1 MKTIKIKRVEMYH
14 FRGFTNKV
22 VDFGDEVTNIY
33 GGNGTGKSTIRNAFL
48 WCLFGRDAEGR
59 TNFEIKHRDESGE
72 TADKVDATVR
82 ITLDVDGRKTVLERT
97 LREVWSK
104 RRGETEEVY
113 TGNETVVSVNEVPMN
128 VTQYREKVEEIV
140 TERLFELITSP
151 EYFLTLPW
159 KEQRAILFDLVG
171 GVEDADVAERRADFA
186 TLLDELAGKSLE
198 EYKREIAAKK
208 RKAREELE
216 GIQPRID
223 QTEKLRAETTPEISS
238 EEATARVKETD
249 KRLEEL
255 EERLSEEHRSGDE
268 WSDKLII
275 EKKEQLLRLRERLSA
290 LAGER
295 RRADERAREELR
307 ERRERASGIVSEKA
321 KAVEECRRRLAET
334 EEERQVCLRAIDKD
348 LEPRLGRLETD
359 VERLRGEYRA
369 ISSEEWTGEE
379 VCPTCKQRLPEEQI
393 ERARELYN
401 GTKLAE
407 LSELKERGAGLNA
420 EKDIIRLEIETKRQE
435 IEKLERE
442 RESRERA
449 LATATIERESAEKA
463 YRTIGEVEPTPETEE
478 EQRVTAEISGVEAD
492 IEQLR
497 AEGRKGAERITEPL
511 RAEVATLRGERRELD
526 AILAGWKSVGVY
538 EDNIEWLEREG
549 KRLASLIAGLEER
562 EEQVADFT
570 RAKVQAVEERINGA
584 FELVRFRLYSY
595 TIEGSEQETCIPLI
609 DGIPYAVANTAGQ
622 MNAGL
627 DVIRVICERE
637 GLRAP
642 IFIDNRERVTELIPM
657 EGHQIVNLRVTE
669 EKRLRVE
676 TASANE

>member
-14 FRGFTNKV
+14 FRGFTKMV

-82 ITLDVDGRKTVLERT
+82 ITLDVDGRETVLERT

-104 RRGETEEVY
+104 RRGEAEEVY

-128 VTQYREKVEEIV
+128 VTQYKEKVEEIV
-140 TERLFELITSP
+140 TEGLFQLITTP
-151 EYFLTLPW
+151 EYFLNQPW

-186 TLLDELAGKSLE
+186 NLLDELAGKSLE

-208 RKAREELE
+208 RKAREELD

-223 QTEKLRAETTPEISS
+223 QTEKLRAETTPEMSS
-238 EEATARVKETD
+238 EKATARIEEID
-249 KRLEEL
+249 KKLEEL
-255 EERLSEEHRSGDE
+255 EQQLAEEQRSGDE
-268 WSDKLII
+268 WSDTLII
-275 EKKEQLLRLRERLSA
+275 EKKEHLLQLRERLSA
-290 LAGER
+290 LVEER
-295 RRADERAREELR
+295 GRAEERSSKEQR
-307 ERRERASGIVSEKA
+307 ERREEAWRNVTE
-321 KAVEECRRRLAET
+321 KAVELGEYTRKRAEQV
-334 EEERQVCLRAIDKD
+334 EERARCLRAIEED
-348 LEPRLGRLETD
+348 LEPRFKRLETD
-359 VERLRGEYRA
+359 VERLRAEYRA

-379 VCPTCKQRLPEEQI
+379 VCPTCKRRLPEEQI
-393 ERARELYN
+393 EQARELYN

-407 LSELKERGAGLNA
+407 LEELRERGSGLNA
-420 EKDIIRLEIETKRQE
+420 EKNRVQVEIETKRQE
-435 IEKLERE
+435 IKTLDSVIEIHDKALEDCV
-442 RESRERA
+442 RA
-449 LATATIERESAEKA
+449 RKEAEEAYDAIGSAA
-463 YRTIGEVEPTPETEE
+463 PHLMSEE
-478 EQRVTAEISGVEAD
+478 ERGVRSEISDVETD
-492 IEQLR
+492 IEQLQ

-511 RAEVATLRGERRELD
+511 RAEVASLRGERRELD
-526 AILAGWKSVGVY
+526 AVLAGWKSVGVY
-538 EDNIEWLEREG
+538 EDNIKWLESEG

-570 RAKVQAVEERINGA
+570 RAKVEAVEERINGA
-584 FELVRFRLYSY
+584 FERVRFQLYSY

-637 GLRAP
+637 GVRAP

-676 TASANE
+676 TASGDE

>member
-14 FRGFTNKV
+14 FRGFTKMV

-82 ITLDVDGRKTVLERT
+82 ITLDVDGRETVLERT

-104 RRGETEEVY
+104 RRGEAEEVY

-128 VTQYREKVEEIV
+128 VTQYKEKVEEIV
-140 TERLFELITSP
+140 TEGLFQLITTP
-151 EYFLTLPW
+151 EYFLNQPW

-186 TLLDELAGKSLE
+186 NLLDELAGKSLE

-208 RKAREELE
+208 RKAREELD

-223 QTEKLRAETTPEISS
+223 QTEKLRAETTPEMSS
-238 EEATARVKETD
+238 EKATARIEEID
-249 KRLEEL
+249 KKLEEL
-255 EERLSEEHRSGDE
+255 EQQLAEEQRSGDE

-275 EKKEQLLRLRERLSA
+275 EKKDQLLRLRERLSA

-334 EEERQVCLRAIDKD
+334 EEERHVCLRAIDKD

-442 RESRERA
+442 RESRDRA
-449 LATATIERESAEKA
+449 LATATSERESAEEA

-511 RAEVATLRGERRELD
+511 RSEVTALRCERRELD
-526 AILAGWKSVGVY
+526 AVLAGWKSVVVY
-538 EDNIEWLEREG
+538 DDNIEWLEKEG

-570 RAKVQAVEERINGA
+570 RAKVEAVEERINGA
-584 FELVRFRLYSY
+584 FERVRFQLYSY

-637 GLRAP
+637 GVRAP
-642 IFIDNRERVTELIPM
+642 IFIDNRERVTEIIPM
-657 EGHQIVNLRVTE
+657 EGHQIINLRVSD

-676 TASANE
+676 TASSNE

>member
-14 FRGFTNKV
+14 FRGFTKMV

-140 TERLFELITSP
+140 TERLFELITTP

-171 GVEDADVAERRADFA
+171 GVEDADIAERRADFV

-208 RKAREELE
+208 RKAREELD

-223 QTEKLRAETTPEISS
+223 QTEKLRAETTPEMSS
-238 EEATARVKETD
+238 EKATARIEEID
-249 KRLEEL
+249 KKLEEL
-255 EERLSEEHRSGDE
+255 EQQLAEEQRSGDE
-268 WSDKLII
+268 WSDTLII
-275 EKKEQLLRLRERLSA
+275 EKKEHLLQLRERLSA
-290 LAGER
+290 LVEER
-295 RRADERAREELR
+295 GRAEERSSKEQR
-307 ERRERASGIVSEKA
+307 ERREEAWRNVTE
-321 KAVEECRRRLAET
+321 KAVELGEYTRKRAEQV
-334 EEERQVCLRAIDKD
+334 EERARCLRAIEED
-348 LEPRLGRLETD
+348 LEPRFKRLETD
-359 VERLRGEYRA
+359 VERLRAEYRA

-379 VCPTCKQRLPEEQI
+379 VCPTCKRRLPEEQI
-393 ERARELYN
+393 EQARELYN

-407 LSELKERGAGLNA
+407 LEELRERGSGLNA
-420 EKDIIRLEIETKRQE
+420 EKNRVQVEIETKRQE
-435 IEKLERE
+435 IKTLDSVIEIHDKALEDCV
-442 RESRERA
+442 RA
-449 LATATIERESAEKA
+449 RKEAEEAYDAIGSAA
-463 YRTIGEVEPTPETEE
+463 PHLMSEE
-478 EQRVTAEISGVEAD
+478 ERGVRSEISDVETD
-492 IEQLR
+492 IEQLQ

-511 RAEVATLRGERRELD
+511 RAEVASLRGERRELD
-526 AILAGWKSVGVY
+526 AVLAGWKSVGVY
-538 EDNIEWLEREG
+538 EDNIKWLESEG

-570 RAKVQAVEERINGA
+570 RAKVEAVEERINGA
-584 FELVRFRLYSY
+584 FERVRFQLYSY

-637 GLRAP
+637 GVRAP

-676 TASANE
+676 TASGDE

>member
-14 FRGFTNKV
+14 FRGFTKKV

-82 ITLDVDGRKTVLERT
+82 ITLDVDGMETVLERT

-104 RRGETEEVY
+104 RRGEAEEVY

-128 VTQYREKVEEIV
+128 VTQYKEKVEEIV
-140 TERLFELITSP
+140 TEGLFQLITTP

-171 GVEDADVAERRADFA
+171 GVEDAEVAERRADFA

-208 RKAREELE
+208 RKAREELD

-223 QTEKLRAETTPEISS
+223 QTEKLRAETTPEIAS
-238 EEATARVKETD
+238 EKATARIEEID
-249 KRLEEL
+249 KKLEDLDSRLAEEQ
-255 EERLSEEHRSGDE
+255 RSGDE

-290 LAGER
+290 LVEER
-295 RRADERAREELR
+295 GRADERSRKEQR
-307 ERRERASGIVSEKA
+307 ERREEAWRNVSEKA
-321 KAVEECRRRLAET
+321 VELGEYTRKRAEQVEERAR
-334 EEERQVCLRAIDKD
+334 CLRAIEED
-348 LEPRLGRLETD
+348 LEPRFKRLETD
-359 VERLRGEYRA
+359 VERLRAEYRA

-379 VCPTCKQRLPEEQI
+379 VCPTCKRRLPEEQI
-393 ERARELYN
+393 EQARELYN

-407 LSELKERGAGLNA
+407 LEELRERGSGLNA
-420 EKDIIRLEIETKRQE
+420 EKNRVQVEIETKRQE
-435 IEKLERE
+435 IKTLDSVIEIHDKALEDCV
-442 RESRERA
+442 RA
-449 LATATIERESAEKA
+449 RKEAEEAYDAIGSAA
-463 YRTIGEVEPTPETEE
+463 PHLMSEE
-478 EQRVTAEISGVEAD
+478 ERGVRSEISDVETD
-492 IEQLR
+492 IEQLQ

-511 RAEVATLRGERRELD
+511 RAEVAALKSERRELD
-526 AILAGWKSVGVY
+526 AVLAGWKSVVVY
-538 EDNIEWLEREG
+538 DDNIEWLEKEG

-570 RAKVQAVEERINGA
+570 RAKVQAVEERINSA
-584 FELVRFRLYSY
+584 FERVRFQLYSH

-637 GLRAP
+637 GVRAP
-642 IFIDNRERVTELIPM
+642 IFIDNRERVTEIIPM
-657 EGHQIVNLRVTE
+657 EGHQIINLRVAE
-669 EKRLRVE
+669 DEWLRVE
-676 TASANE
+676 TASSNE

>member
-14 FRGFTNKV
+14 FRGFTKMV

-140 TERLFELITSP
+140 TERLFELITTP

-216 GIQPRID
+216 GVQPRID

-238 EEATARVKETD
+238 EKATARAEEID

-255 EERLSEEHRSGDE
+255 EERLSEEQRSGDE

-275 EKKEQLLRLRERLSA
+275 EKKEHLLRLRERLSA

-307 ERRERASGIVSEKA
+307 ERRERAAGVVSKLRR
-321 KAVEECRRRLAET
+321 AVEECRRRV
-334 EEERQVCLRAIDKD
+334 EESEEDRQVYLRAIGND
-348 LEPRLGRLETD
+348 LEPRLRRLESD

-401 GTKLAE
+401 AQKLAE
-407 LSELKERGAGLNA
+407 LEELKERGAGLNA
-420 EKDIIRLEIETKRQE
+420 EQDRIRLEIETKQQA
-435 IEKLERE
+435 IERLERE
-442 RESRERA
+442 RDSRGLA
-449 LATATIERESAEKA
+449 LATATDEMESAEEA
-463 YRTIGEVEPTPETEE
+463 YSAIGEMKPTPETEE
-478 EQRVTAEISGVEAD
+478 EQRVTAELSGVEAD

-526 AILAGWKSVGVY
+526 AVLAGWKSVGVY
-538 EDNIEWLEREG
+538 EDNIKWLESEG

-570 RAKVQAVEERINGA
+570 RAKVEAVEERINGA
-584 FELVRFRLYSY
+584 FERVRFQLYSY

-637 GLRAP
+637 GVRAP

-676 TASANE
+676 TASSNE

>member
-14 FRGFTNKV
+14 FRGFTKMV

-140 TERLFELITSP
+140 TERLFELITTP

-216 GIQPRID
+216 GVQPRID

-238 EEATARVKETD
+238 EKATARAEEID

-255 EERLSEEHRSGDE
+255 EERLSEEQRSGDE

-275 EKKEQLLRLRERLSA
+275 EKKEQLLQLRERLSA

-348 LEPRLGRLETD
+348 LEPRLGRLEAD

-407 LSELKERGAGLNA
+407 LEELKERGAGLNA

-449 LATATIERESAEKA
+449 LATATSERKSAEEA
-463 YRTIGEVEPTPETEE
+463 YRTIGEVKPIPESEE
-478 EQRVTAEISGVEAD
+478 EQSITAEISGVEAD

-526 AILAGWKSVGVY
+526 AVLAGWKSVGVY
-538 EDNIEWLEREG
+538 EDNIEWLEKEG

-562 EEQVADFT
+562 EEQVANFT
-570 RAKVQAVEERINGA
+570 RAKVEAVEERINGA
-584 FELVRFRLYSY
+584 FERVRFRLYSY

-637 GLRAP
+637 GVRAP

-676 TASANE
+676 TASGDE

>member
-14 FRGFTNKV
+14 FRGFTKMV

-82 ITLDVDGRKTVLERT
+82 ITLDVDGRETVLERT

-104 RRGETEEVY
+104 RRGEAEEVY

-128 VTQYREKVEEIV
+128 VTQYKEKVEEIV
-140 TERLFELITSP
+140 TEGLFQLITTP
-151 EYFLTLPW
+151 EYFLNQPW

-186 TLLDELAGKSLE
+186 NLLDELAGKSLE

-208 RKAREELE
+208 RKAREELD

-223 QTEKLRAETTPEISS
+223 QTEKLRAETTPEMSS
-238 EEATARVKETD
+238 EKATARIEEID
-249 KRLEEL
+249 KKLEEL
-255 EERLSEEHRSGDE
+255 EQQLAEEQRSGDE

-275 EKKEQLLRLRERLSA
+275 EKKDQLLRLRERLSA

-334 EEERQVCLRAIDKD
+334 EEERHVCLRAIDKD

-442 RESRERA
+442 RESRDRA
-449 LATATIERESAEKA
+449 LATATSERESAEEA

-511 RAEVATLRGERRELD
+511 RSEVTALRCERRELD
-526 AILAGWKSVGVY
+526 AVLAGWKSVVVY
-538 EDNIEWLEREG
+538 DDNIEWLEKEG

-570 RAKVQAVEERINGA
+570 RAKVQAVEERINSA
-584 FELVRFRLYSY
+584 FERVRFQLYSH
-595 TIEGSEQETCIPLI
+595 TIEGCEQETCIPLI

-637 GLRAP
+637 GVRAP
-642 IFIDNRERVTELIPM
+642 IFIDNRERVTEIIPM
-657 EGHQIVNLRVTE
+657 EGHQIINLRVSD

-676 TASANE
+676 TASSNE